1 MNMKRYRESLK
12 ESNLLAERDSSAYVL
27 HLRAESMGQ
36 VYDNTEIMHVI
47 DAYLDI
53 QKRYPN
59 DYLSAA
65 KLGNIYV
72 AGHQYEDAINI
83 TEKYRSIDSTNV
95 LVNRINAQAYCLN
108 KDYPKAIERYEQ
120 LLQEKDSSFQ
130 TCFYAGISYYALE
143 DFYPA
148 HDLLERALKDDNT
161 NINVLYY
168 LGRACSKTSWKE
180 DGVTYLETAVSLAM
194 PSDSVMSR
202 LYVGL
207 ADCYKMA
214 FQYTDQANTLLTQY
228 EKYDRQK
235 HKLLY
240 DAAFVYYYYL
250 KDVSKAERY
259 LTAYLKTRPKNSKD
273 KVQEVDADGVPII
286 GEDNRYNAAENWL
299 KDIRE
304 KRKKEDFFKGKVDT
318 ASVTPIK

>member
-1 MNMKRYRESLK
+1 MKRYRESLK

-72 AGHQYEDAINI
+72 AGHQYEDAISI

-108 KDYPKAIERYEQ
+108 KDYPKVIERYEQ

-143 DFYPA
+143 DFYLHTTCWKGLLKMTIATSTFSIIWDAPA
-148 HDLLERALKDDNT
+148 
-161 NINVLYY
+161 
-168 LGRACSKTSWKE
+168 
-180 DGVTYLETAVSLAM
+180 
-194 PSDSVMSR
+194 P
-202 LYVGL
+202 
-207 ADCYKMA
+207 
-214 FQYTDQANTLLTQY
+214 
-228 EKYDRQK
+228 K
-235 HKLLY
+235 HH
-240 DAAFVYYYYL
+240 
-250 KDVSKAERY
+250 
-259 LTAYLKTRPKNSKD
+259 
-273 KVQEVDADGVPII
+273 G
-286 GEDNRYNAAENWL
+286 
-299 KDIRE
+299 
-304 KRKKEDFFKGKVDT
+304 KRME
-318 ASVTPIK
+318 